1 MNLST
6 SGNLPM
12 LGHTHGN
19 RSAVTCHLK
28 CDSAC
33 ASPPPNTSTEPTF
46 AEIATGQ
53 LSRRALLIGGG
64 ALAATAVAPDPDAPT
79 SLPPP
84 RAVRLQVSAGSAA
97 SSAFDPIAP
106 VDAGQG
112 RGHGAL
118 WLRLEHD
125 RALG

>member
-64 ALAATAVAPDPDAPT
+64 ALAATAVAPTLIPDLAAATEGRQAPGE
-79 SLPPP
+79 
-84 RAVRLQVSAGSAA
+84 RRVRGNSRSTR
-97 SSAFDPIAP
+97 SRRST
-106 VDAGQG
+106 
-112 RGHGAL
+112 
-118 WLRLEHD
+118 
-125 RALG
+125 